1 MTINPA
7 QLSAPI
13 AGWQRGVVIAF
24 AAAIGGLL
32 LATWTTLFFVPV
44 MYSWLRRRAP
54 HPDPELEMV

>member
-32 LATWTTLFFVPV
+32 LALLL
-44 MYSWLRRRAP
+44 LRDDVIKYIEEAIRSDILR
-54 HPDPELEMV
+54 